1 MKFAFYAFILV
12 VAFIY
17 DGFKR
22 RGNRKII
29 RETFLDASQS
39 IKDKTRK
46 PDNLEIKKKEVFLRC
61 YYGLKNDPKIKN
73 KERFSRT
80 QEQYL
85 VKCWEL
91 IQSDDPAKKSLV
103 KWFKTHKVEKAYN
116 NILYQLDQAKQEAS
130 NLAKTGMTRKQALKN
145 KVDGWIAEFEARRV
159 SA

>member
-12 VAFIY
+12 GAFIY

-46 PDNLEIKKKEVFLRC
+46 PDNLEIKKKEIFLRC
-61 YYGLKNDPKIKN
+61 YYGQKNDPKIKN
-73 KERFSRT
+73 KERFSRI

-85 VKCWEL
+85 VKCWEPV
-91 IQSDDPAKKSLV
+91 SY
-103 KWFKTHKVEKAYN
+103 THLTLPTICSV
-116 NILYQLDQAKQEAS
+116 
-130 NLAKTGMTRKQALKN
+130 
-145 KVDGWIAEFEARRV
+145 
-159 SA
+159 